1 MLQQGAFGQGDL
13 RRGLSHVPNDPETGV
28 DVMTI
33 GEMDAVN
40 RQRRQLADQAI
51 SHATHGDWEAAVEA
65 NRELLELGPDTDA
78 FNRLGKALAELGR
91 HGEALEAYEQALAR
105 DATNRIAERN
115 VERLRVLVRQVTAGD
130 ASVPLAADAKTEK
143 ASAALFIEEM
153 GKTGHARLINLAA
166 PERLA
171 PLSPGDQLVLTPS
184 GNQLLATISDDEIGQ
199 VEPRI
204 GTRLLKLMQGG
215 NRYEA
220 AITILNRD
228 ELRIIIRETF
238 SHPANFGKVS
248 FPGSTTS
255 RGGDVRPYMKGS
267 ALRYDD
273 EEESEEFEEEPEEVE
288 ELDTTL
294 PEFSTEPEL
303 EEELLEEP

>member
-1 MLQQGAFGQGDL
+1 
-13 RRGLSHVPNDPETGV
+13 
-28 DVMTI
+28 MTI
-33 GEMDAVN
+33 GEVEAAN

-51 SHATHGDWEAAVEA
+51 GHATRGDWDAAVQA

-78 FNRLGKALAELGR
+78 YNRLGKALAELGR
-91 HGEALEAYEQALAR
+91 HAEALEAYEQALAR

-115 VERLRVLVRQVTAGD
+115 VERLRLLAEREPEAAEVAGD
-130 ASVPLAADAKTEK
+130 GKPEK
-143 ASAALFIEEM
+143 APAALFIEEM
-153 GKTGHARLINLAA
+153 GKTGHARLINLASA
-166 PERLA
+166 DKLA
-171 PLSPGDQLVLTPS
+171 PLSPGDQVVLTPS
-184 GNQLLATISDDEIGQ
+184 GDHLLANVRDEEIGQ
-199 VEPRI
+199 VEPRV
-204 GTRLLKLMQGG
+204 GSRLVKLMAGG

-220 AITILNRD
+220 AITILSRD
-228 ELRIIIRETF
+228 EVRIIIRETF
-238 SHPANFGKVS
+238 AHPANFGKVS
-248 FPGSTTS
+248 FPGSSTS

-267 ALRYDD
+267 PLRYDD